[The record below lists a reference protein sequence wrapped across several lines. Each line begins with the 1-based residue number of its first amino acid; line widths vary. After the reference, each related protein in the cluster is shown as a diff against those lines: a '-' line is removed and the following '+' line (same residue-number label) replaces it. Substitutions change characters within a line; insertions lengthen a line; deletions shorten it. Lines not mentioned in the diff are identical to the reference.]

1 MGLHGGIKAREIKQ
15 LISLVRAIE
24 KTQIPGDTMKR
35 FTSANSSFNS
45 SRRRL
50 LRGALFASLLVFGTG
65 LLSATGTAH
74 AADKSKFRI
83 AWSIY
88 AGWMPWD
95 YAYQKGIVKKWAD
108 KYGIEIE
115 FVQIN
120 DYIESINQ
128 YTAGQFDGCTMT
140 NMDALTIP
148 AAGGVDSTALIV
160 GDYSN
165 GNDAIVLKNKKSLA
179 DIKGQNVNLVE
190 LSVSHY
196 FLARALETV
205 GLSEKDIKVVNTS
218 DADIVAAY
226 STPSVTAVTLWNP
239 QLSEVLKSSD
249 ANLVFDSSKTPG
261 EILDM
266 TVVNTATLKKNPELG
281 KALVGAWFETMAVM
295 SATGAAA
302 DEAKA
307 FMGKASGTDL
317 AGYNAQLK
325 TTYLFFSPAEATT
338 FTEGSSLI
346 KTMDHV
352 RTFSFEHGIL
362 GEGAKSPDHV
372 GMEFPGGK
380 TLGDARNI
388 KLRFDST
395 YVKLAAENKL

>member
-1 MGLHGGIKAREIKQ
+1 MFKH
-15 LISLVRAIE
+15 
-24 KTQIPGDTMKR
+24 T
-35 FTSANSSFNS
+35 TST
-45 SRRRL
+45 RRRF
-50 LRGALFASLLVFGTG
+50 LRGTVLASLFLLGTSLFAIPEQAL
-65 LLSATGTAH
+65 
-74 AADKSKFRI
+74 AADKPKFRI

-88 AGWMPWD
+88 VGWMPWD
-95 YAYQKGIVKKWAD
+95 YAYQNGIVKKWAD
-108 KYGIEIE
+108 KYGIDIE

-128 YTAGQFDGCTMT
+128 YTAGQFDGCLMT

-148 AAGGVDSTALIV
+148 AAGGVDSTALII

-165 GNDAIVLKNKKSLA
+165 GNDAIVLKGKKSLA

-205 GLSEKDIKVVNTS
+205 GLAEKDIKVVNTS

-226 STPSVTAVTLWNP
+226 STKDVTAVTLWNP
-239 QLSEVLKSSD
+239 QLSEVLKSPD

-266 TVVNTATLKKNPELG
+266 AVVNTATLKKHPELG
-281 KALVGAWFETMAVM
+281 KALVGAWFETLALM
-295 SATGAAA
+295 SATGQAA
-302 DEAKA
+302 DAAKT

-325 TTYLFFSPAEATT
+325 TTYMFYTPKEATE
-338 FTEGSSLI
+338 FTEGATLV
-346 KTMDHV
+346 KTMDLV
-352 RTFSFEHGIL
+352 RTFSFDHGIL

-380 TLGDARNI
+380 TLGDAKNI

-395 YVKLAAENKL
+395 YVKMAAEGKL